1 MTTTTGTNSSTTSN
15 NILNALGSRSS
26 STSSTSSSNSPSSS
40 TDIQNRFLTL
50 LVAQLKN
57 QDPLNPLD
65 NTEVTNQLAQMSTVQ
80 GVEQLNTTLNS
91 LVSSLADTQSI
102 QASALV
108 GKTVLVPGSNL
119 TLTSSTDSNGKTV
132 MSAYGGAY
140 LSSAA
145 DSVTVDIYDST
156 GTLIKSESLGKSD
169 AGSVLFSWDGS
180 TKSGTTATAGAYTFK
195 VTATKDS
202 TSVTSK
208 ALELGTV
215 SALTR
220 TTSGDFVLDLGSKGT
235 FAFDDVYQVY

>member
-1 MTTTTGTNSSTTSN
+1 MTTTTGTTSSTTSN
-15 NILNALGSRSS
+15 SALAALSSRSSSSS
-26 STSSTSSSNSPSSS
+26 STSSGSSASSSS
-40 TDIQNRFLTL
+40 DIQNRFLTL

-57 QDPLNPLD
+57 QDPLNPTD
-65 NTEVTNQLAQMSTVQ
+65 NAEVTNQMAQLSTVQ

-102 QASALV
+102 QASSMV
-108 GKTVLVPGSNL
+108 GKTVLVPGSDL
-119 TLTSSTDSNGKTV
+119 TLTSSTDSNGKTSL
-132 MSAYGGAY
+132 SAYGGAY

-145 DSVTVDIYDST
+145 DAVTVNIYDST
-156 GTLIKSESLGKSD
+156 GTLVKSESLGKSD

-195 VTATKDS
+195 VTATKG
-202 TSVTSK
+202 TTEVTAK
-208 ALELGTV
+208 PLELGTV

-235 FAFDDVYQVY
+235 FAFGDVYQVY